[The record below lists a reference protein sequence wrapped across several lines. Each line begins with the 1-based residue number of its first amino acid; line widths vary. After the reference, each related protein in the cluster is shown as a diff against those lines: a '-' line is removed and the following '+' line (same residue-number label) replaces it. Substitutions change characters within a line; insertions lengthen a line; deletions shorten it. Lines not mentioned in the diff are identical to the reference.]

1 MLADRA
7 FVSLGFWH
15 RAQYL
20 SDIQWMRRR
29 SGFAAGGR
37 VFATDSFRPTRIWP
51 STRLKI
57 TMVSPGTFSDLK
69 DRERKNRKNLMIDAA
84 ERVFASKPFDEVS
97 MRDIASEAGIS
108 HATIYRYFPDQQTLF
123 VDALV
128 RGVEQLR
135 SLLEEAVAGN
145 RDAPVDTAADA
156 FIGFLSEKIT
166 ISR

>member
-1 MLADRA
+1 
-7 FVSLGFWH
+7 
-15 RAQYL
+15 
-20 SDIQWMRRR
+20 
-29 SGFAAGGR
+29 
-37 VFATDSFRPTRIWP
+37 
-51 STRLKI
+51 
-57 TMVSPGTFSDLK
+57 
-69 DRERKNRKNLMIDAA
+69 MIDAA